1 MASGRGRKKTAA
13 KDLPAR
19 HRHAA
24 RESGGILERR
34 SPTESTFRARD
45 TDCIKNSSSWPRNDR
60 VRSFIQSSMVDA
72 SRKKCEMTGCHT
84 LVFTEV
90 DSGHGH
96 SGHGP
101 HTHDEALSERR
112 VIR

>member
-1 MASGRGRKKTAA
+1 MALWQDSMVFSKTV
-13 KDLPAR
+13 
-19 HRHAA
+19 
-24 RESGGILERR
+24 
-34 SPTESTFRARD
+34 
-45 TDCIKNSSSWPRNDR
+45 SSSFLED
-60 VRSFIQSSMVDA
+60 STMVDA